1 MSNKL
6 YVGNLLYE
14 VTEDQLRA
22 FFDKVGPVVSTSIIR
37 FKDSGRSK
45 GFGFVE
51 METEEGAQQGLELNG
66 QDFEGRKLIVAEARP
81 PKVNTSDNDS

>member
-14 VTEDQLRA
+14 MTDDQLRE
-22 FFDKVGPVVSTSIIR
+22 FFEQAGAVVSANIIR
-37 FKDSGRSK
+37 FKDSGKSK

-51 METEEGAQQGLELNG
+51 METEEGAQKGLDLNG
-66 QDFEGRKLIVAEARP
+66 QDFNGRKLIVSEARP
-81 PKVNTSDNDS
+81 PKANTSDYNN